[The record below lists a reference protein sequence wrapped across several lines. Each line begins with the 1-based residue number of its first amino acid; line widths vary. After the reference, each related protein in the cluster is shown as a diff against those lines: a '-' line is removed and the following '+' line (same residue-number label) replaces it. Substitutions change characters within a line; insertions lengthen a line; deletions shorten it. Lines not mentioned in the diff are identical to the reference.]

1 MGMVYLTLL
10 KLMDSG
16 MVWDIGTI
24 LIRMILILIVMDCQM
39 ERKPVYWLR
48 QMAGPILPTLL
59 DGDQDGIDD
68 PDELILGTNPLNSDL
83 DNDGIIDSIDPF
95 YLPMY

>member
-1 MGMVYLTLL
+1 
-10 KLMDSG
+10 
-16 MVWDIGTI
+16 
-24 LIRMILILIVMDCQM
+24 
-39 ERKPVYWLR
+39 
-48 QMAGPILPTLL
+48 MAGPILPTLL

-68 PDELILGTNPLNSDL
+68 PDELILGTNPLNSDS